1 MDQDETH
8 PNERVA
14 ADLSVNRPERSLNHQ
29 LLLDRLTKRSAV
41 PAQLTRRAA
50 NDTEA
55 AALPPAIAEDRR
67 ASARRRMLK
76 AGVIVFNGTCSSLR
90 CTVRDLSDGGAR
102 LKIDQLVHVPASFEL
117 IIEIDGLYA
126 KSAVVWRKG
135 SDAGVR
141 FTEPIRSGV
150 KLRQQVITPRG

>member
-8 PNERVA
+8 PNEHKAEGLAVK
-14 ADLSVNRPERSLNHQ
+14 RPERSLNHQ

-41 PAQLTRRAA
+41 QTPLTPRAA

-55 AALPPAIAEDRR
+55 AAPPTIAEDRR
-67 ASARRRMLK
+67 GSVRRRMLK

-102 LKIDQLVHVPASFEL
+102 LKVDPIVHVPATFEL

-126 KSAVVWRKG
+126 KGAIAWRKG
-135 SDAGVR
+135 SDVGVR
-141 FTEPIRSGV
+141 FSEPIRSGV
-150 KLRQQVITPRG
+150 KLRQQVITPRA